1 MEPLLLN
8 YPRAIVCAI
17 TMIFLQSELGRSHQ
31 PRLGYRTHNTQP
43 THTDCSNSAQQPKP
57 KKMIL
62 FWSKQH
68 PYSGAK
74 SSHTAAIK
82 KFYPFLIIIR
92 ETQNVFQR
100 VESFVKFHFA
110 HFVSNIFINLFQ
122 LLTLHYIEWSVEY
135 ISAFQ
140 HNWQMCITSIIS
152 ILLFAMTHPCDRDS
166 GNDFS
171 FPFRFRFL
179 KYPPL

>member
-1 MEPLLLN
+1 M
-8 YPRAIVCAI
+8 
-17 TMIFLQSELGRSHQ
+17 
-31 PRLGYRTHNTQP
+31 
-43 THTDCSNSAQQPKP
+43 
-57 KKMIL
+57 
-62 FWSKQH
+62 
-68 PYSGAK
+68 
-74 SSHTAAIK
+74 
-82 KFYPFLIIIR
+82 IIIR

-110 HFVSNIFINLFQ
+110 HFVSNIFIDLFQ

-179 KYPPL
+179 KYKKKKKKRKRKRPRTFRNLGNEKVVSTISALWHHFECIYPGENPTLTHVPTFQNAHKMTSQHCIKAWAVSTKNPLVYYCMIWT